1 MGSPLDAVDDAAQQ
15 VFIIFADRVAQVE
28 HGREKAFLVATAVR
42 VAANARR
49 LHQRSRE
56 VPTDDLDDIAA
67 PPSGSRGAT
76 PEQLLDWKQRRERLD
91 EALDEL
97 PFEQRTVFVLF
108 ELEGFSLPE
117 IADAVG
123 VPLGTATSRLRRAR
137 RAFRT
142 GSLRDRTTEGSHEIT
157 RMLEGGGSSAARDLL
172 ESARVDEP
180 PRSAFARTAA
190 SIGVAGAG
198 MALSSA
204 VHGATAS
211 GAIASTAK
219 AGVVSTMVIAKW
231 VLIGAVTGG
240 AFVTTAVFV
249 ATPPRNPAPAVVQ
262 APRPIAND
270 PPPGPRS
277 PSEGSSPAR
286 AAHRVSS
293 RGAADRRTP
302 RTGAR
307 SEPRASDADC
317 AGSAPAL
324 FHPDFASGSGKPAS

>member
-1 MGSPLDAVDDAAQQ
+1 M
-15 VFIIFADRVAQVE
+15 FIIFADRVAQVE

-137 RAFRT
+137 RAFED
-142 GSLRDRTTEGSHEIT
+142 GI
-157 RMLEGGGSSAARDLL
+157 AARSNDGG
-172 ESARVDEP
+172 EP
-180 PRSAFARTAA
+180 
-190 SIGVAGAG
+190 
-198 MALSSA
+198 
-204 VHGATAS
+204 
-211 GAIASTAK
+211 
-219 AGVVSTMVIAKW
+219 
-231 VLIGAVTGG
+231 
-240 AFVTTAVFV
+240 
-249 ATPPRNPAPAVVQ
+249 
-262 APRPIAND
+262 
-270 PPPGPRS
+270 
-277 PSEGSSPAR
+277 
-286 AAHRVSS
+286 
-293 RGAADRRTP
+293 
-302 RTGAR
+302 
-307 SEPRASDADC
+307 
-317 AGSAPAL
+317 
-324 FHPDFASGSGKPAS
+324 